1 LQQDDSA
8 SDFGLPALPPDS
20 PYLGSF
26 ESTPIPPTYPEE
38 PSWGYVRK
46 LGMPVL
52 ASDQA
57 NLEIWETTFEACSM
71 FVPHLHPDCYEI
83 NSLLQGK

>member
-1 LQQDDSA
+1 MQQGDASNFGFPDPPVDSR
-8 SDFGLPALPPDS
+8 
-20 PYLGSF
+20 YLGSF

-71 FVPHLHPDCYEI
+71 FVPHLQPDCYEI
-83 NSLLQGK
+83 DSLLQGK